1 MDVQWRKNGGNVI
14 HCEGKSKHRGTET
27 RRGFFKFSEDT
38 ENLKNSVALWFYIRM
53 VIMWRAVLH
62 DVKSEPYI

>member
-1 MDVQWRKNGGNVI
+1 MYSGGRMEEMLFTARENLNT
-14 HCEGKSKHRGTET
+14 EARRHRDNI
-27 RRGFFKFSEDT
+27 FKFSEDT